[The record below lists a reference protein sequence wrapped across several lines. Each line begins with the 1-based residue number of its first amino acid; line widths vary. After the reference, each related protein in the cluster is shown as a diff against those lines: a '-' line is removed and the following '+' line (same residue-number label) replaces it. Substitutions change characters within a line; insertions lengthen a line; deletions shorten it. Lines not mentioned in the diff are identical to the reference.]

1 MRAMNIRERLFC
13 LALASLYWTKVA
25 TDEMNQLFD
34 IEVIN
39 MFAKGLLTIIK
50 SFSDD
55 IKMEFGMDTCSKPIF
70 SKEN

>member
-1 MRAMNIRERLFC
+1 
-13 LALASLYWTKVA
+13 
-25 TDEMNQLFD
+25 MNQLFD

-55 IKMEFGMDTCSKPIF
+55 IKMEFGIDTCSKPIF
-70 SKEN
+70 RKEN